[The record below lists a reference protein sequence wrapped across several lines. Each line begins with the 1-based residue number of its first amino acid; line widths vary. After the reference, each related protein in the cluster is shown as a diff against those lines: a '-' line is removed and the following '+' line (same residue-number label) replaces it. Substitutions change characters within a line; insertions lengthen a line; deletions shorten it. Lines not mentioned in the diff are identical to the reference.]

1 MPWHRRRHTMVA
13 GGLIAAGLA
22 VSACGT
28 AGSPVVLNTERVER
42 AIEHSSLTERGKHAQ
57 VSCPSGVHQAK
68 GVTFSCSAVVKRTT
82 TRFVVAQVDG
92 SGHVHY
98 EGR

>member
-1 MPWHRRRHTMVA
+1 MPCHRLRQTLVA
-13 GGLIAAGLA
+13 GGLITASLA
-22 VSACGT
+22 ITACGT

-42 AIEHSSLTERGKHAQ
+42 AIEHSSLTERGQHAQ
-57 VSCPSGVHQAK
+57 VSCPSAVHQAK
-68 GVTFSCSAVVKRTT
+68 GVTFICSAAVKRTT
-82 TRFVVAQVDG
+82 TRFVVTQLDG